1 MTKPFDATLKDL
13 GQDCPA
19 DFLAEFDAPP
29 TAPVS
34 VLNVDLSTVTTAADL
49 ILGLGRPLREVVHFE
64 FHASADANLH
74 RDTLAYNA
82 LLYRRFG
89 VPVHSILVLLRPRA
103 QHRNVTGTVRYEAR
117 PGRGKMEF
125 QYEVIRLW
133 ERPADHLLAGPLG
146 LLPLAVLGQLPEGT
160 EEQEGLSEVIDRLVE
175 RLQREAKPGQDAKL
189 LTAAFVL
196 TGLRIKNQESLR
208 ALYRGV
214 RAMRESV
221 SYQMILD
228 EGRAEGEV
236 KALQQTLLRQGR
248 KKFGSVPR
256 AVRATVTGITDVP
269 RLERLT
275 DRLLDVATWQELL
288 EGS

>member
-13 GQDCPA
+13 GQDCPT

-29 TAPVS
+29 TGPVS

-74 RDTLAYNA
+74 WDTLAYNG
-82 LLYRRFG
+82 LLFRRFG
-89 VPVHSILVLLRPRA
+89 VPVHSILVLLRPKAR
-103 QHRNVTGTVRYEAR
+103 HRNVTGTVRYESR

-125 QYEVIRLW
+125 QYEVIPLW
-133 ERPADHLLAGPLG
+133 ERPADHLLTGPLG
-146 LLPLAVLGQLPEGT
+146 LLPLAVLGQLPAGAT
-160 EEQEGLSEVIDRLVE
+160 EEEGLAEVIEQLVE

-196 TGLRIKNQESLR
+196 TGLRINDPVTLR

-214 RAMRESV
+214 RAMREST

-228 EGRAEGEV
+228 EGRDEGRV
-236 KALQQTLLRQGR
+236 DALQQTLLRLGR

-256 AVRATVTGITDVP
+256 AVRATLMGITDVP
-269 RLERLT
+269 RLEQLT

-288 EGS
+288 AEP